1 MICQL
6 EWLFSSFIYLSN
18 LIVWL
23 PSFSSPW
30 VVQLTSKSHLAIFA
44 SVRFLAFFHSV
55 KKVCKPS
62 IFCEILCASKRMLCC
77 AAFFKAKT
85 FAILLF
91 LSFVWFISG
100 MGISSEVIFS
110 GGKFSYRAIFSGA
123 NFWGLIFSGESFHG
137 GGGIFK
143 GGSIFIGGN
152 VLGGNFTR
160 DKFPDTKEFVH
171 WQIVTGTLKTWEL
184 IERTFIVTIL
194 MI

>member
-44 SVRFLAFFHSV
+44 SVRFFAFFHSV

-62 IFCEILCASKRMLCC
+62 IFCEILCASKRTLVILIRMLCC
-77 AAFFKAKT
+77 TAFFKAKT

-100 MGISSEVIFS
+100 MGISSEAIFS

-137 GGGIFK
+137 GDIQRGEYFHRGQCSGG
-143 GGSIFIGGN
+143 
-152 VLGGNFTR
+152 
-160 DKFPDTKEFVH
+160 
-171 WQIVTGTLKTWEL
+171 
-184 IERTFIVTIL
+184 
-194 MI
+194 